1 MLLDGRPIEPG
12 VLPQPVRNSD
22 RVDAGR
28 RPPYRLVATPVK
40 GAMMGAAQ
48 GNRELV
54 ADPAAQGPWLHES
67 EVMGVARFPP
77 AKQARLRCHECQVGT
92 IAIAA
97 RLAQGKRAFVD
108 MANNGCEWR
117 TRIICLV
124 SALIEMLRGDVRFS
138 RVLSVIRP
146 SGAPRARRR

>member
-1 MLLDGRPIEPG
+1 M
-12 VLPQPVRNSD
+12 LPQPVRH
-22 RVDAGR
+22 RHGVDAGG
-28 RPPYRLVATPVK
+28 RPPRRLVAMPVK
-40 GAMMGAAQ
+40 GTMMGATER
-48 GNRELV
+48 NREFI
-54 ADPAAQGPWLHES
+54 ADPPTQGLGLHES
-67 EVMGVARFPP
+67 EVMGVARLPP
-77 AKQARLRCHECQVGT
+77 AKQARLRCHERQVGT